1 MRLFLISSFIFILI
15 NVNKAISDVL
25 PNDLFSSVEVVELQM
40 SSLQTNSIKN
50 NSGIYQCW
58 LFAHPENKKY
68 TGPFD
73 NFKRMISDTSYKIL
87 LNSTKF
93 KIRLLD
99 ENQEMAKYS
108 VDVDAYDNKRYNLS
122 WVLERAK
129 LDQNCKNC
137 WMTTSVTQPQFIG
150 PVSYT
155 HLTLPTTPYV

>member
-1 MRLFLISSFIFILI
+1 MRLFIITYFIFILT
-15 NVNKAISDVL
+15 NVSKAISDVL
-25 PNDLFSSVEVVELQM
+25 PNDIFSSIEVVELQM
-40 SSLQTNSIKN
+40 NSLQTNSKIN

-68 TGPFD
+68 TGPYN

-93 KIRLLD
+93 KISLLNKNKD
-99 ENQEMAKYS
+99 MAKYS
-108 VDVDAYDNKRYNLS
+108 VDVDAYDNRRYNLN

-150 PVSYT
+150 Q
-155 HLTLPTTPYV
+155 LN

>member
-1 MRLFLISSFIFILI
+1 MRLFLITYFIFILT
-15 NVNKAISDVL
+15 NVSNAISDVL
-25 PNDLFSSVEVVELQM
+25 PNDIFSSVEVVELQM
-40 SSLQTNSIKN
+40 NSLQTNSKIS

-68 TGPFD
+68 TGPYN

-93 KIRLLD
+93 KISLLNK
-99 ENQEMAKYS
+99 NQEMAKYS
-108 VDVDAYDNKRYNLS
+108 VDVDAYDNRRYNLN

-129 LDQNCKNC
+129 LDKNCKNC

-150 PVSYT
+150 Q
-155 HLTLPTTPYV
+155 LN